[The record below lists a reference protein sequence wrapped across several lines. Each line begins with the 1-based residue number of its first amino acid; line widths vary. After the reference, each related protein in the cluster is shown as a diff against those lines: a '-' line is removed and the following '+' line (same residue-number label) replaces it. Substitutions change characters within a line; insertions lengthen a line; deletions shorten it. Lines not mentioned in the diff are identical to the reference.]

1 MFAVTLKVFSFF
13 DAKSNGNI
21 VFNLIVRKKQQEE
34 TSMGCIPKPLLNVC
48 QVAALLLLVCSWPAP
63 SFALVG
69 LPAPDFTLQDLN
81 GKELRLS
88 SLQSHPMV
96 MLYFFDAAS
105 KPSQDGLITLNQLCA
120 QYARDDLQVWAI
132 TRSSRGDVKRFAA
145 RTPITFPILIDTGTV
160 GKRYQA
166 ERILPTTCIL
176 GPELKVLDLL
186 HGGGKSA
193 EIMLV
198 RLAQRALQQRKND
211 FAQALSEKVAQ
222 TDPENVKARMVSA
235 YASLNQGKLDQS
247 ESTFAR
253 LAERGGK
260 TQAAAM
266 EGLSAVAAK
275 KGQAQKALSLARQVE
290 QSDPS
295 RGYVHVIK
303 ADVLYSQNKK
313 QAAEKEYQKATT
325 KNNIAPQYRAK
336 AFNQLARIRAGQGRL
351 EQAQSLYNKAET
363 IDPYYI
369 EATTNKGLLYEKQG
383 RWDAAL
389 ACFDKAQRIDKTD
402 LFSHTLQKKLLDMLE
417 LERDKSEKERINV
430 LVKDLAARYHGR
442 QRKKREQTPDSWTS
456 RPMVLSFVDFSEIGG
471 LPEREGYSSIL
482 TVQLADILNAS
493 GRVQVVERLVVE
505 KLLQELNLGT
515 SELADLPTALELGKV
530 LSAKLIVT
538 GSLFYKNGIY
548 LLTMRLIDTETTR
561 IAKVI
566 TSQIAGTGSIQQDVQ
581 RLKRK
586 ILSTVVRNY
595 PLQGYVVQ
603 AENRRVVVNL
613 GAGQG
618 VVPGTQFDIVEP
630 SEPMQYRGRE
640 LHAEPKVI
648 GQIEIVSVESDFCRG
663 NIIHT
668 TRPITRDDMLRERL
682 ASSKKRQV

>member
-1 MFAVTLKVFSFF
+1 MRRIPRSLSKVY
-13 DAKSNGNI
+13 
-21 VFNLIVRKKQQEE
+21 
-34 TSMGCIPKPLLNVC
+34 
-48 QVAALLLLVCSWPAP
+48 QVAVLLLLVWSWPAC
-63 SFALVG
+63 SSALVG
-69 LPAPDFTLQDLN
+69 TPAPDFTLQDIN
-81 GKELRLS
+81 GEDLRLS

-96 MLYFFDAAS
+96 MLYFFDAGS
-105 KPSQDGLITLNQLCA
+105 KPSQDGLVTLNQLYA
-120 QYARDDLQVWAI
+120 QYKRDDLRVWAI
-132 TRSSRGDVKRFAA
+132 TRSSRREVNRFVA
-145 RTPITFPILIDTGTV
+145 RNPITFPILMDTGTV
-160 GKRYQA
+160 SKSYQA
-166 ERILPTTCIL
+166 DRILPTTCIL
-176 GPELKVLDLL
+176 GPDLKVLDLL

-211 FAQALSEKVAQ
+211 FAQAVSEKVVQ
-222 TDPENVKARMVSA
+222 SDPENVKARIVSA
-235 YASLNQGKLDQS
+235 YASLNQGKLDES

-253 LAERGGK
+253 LAEAGGK
-260 TQAAAM
+260 AQAAAM
-266 EGLSAVAAK
+266 EGLSAVAAQ

-325 KNNIAPQYRAK
+325 KNNTEPYHRAK

-351 EQAQSLYNKAET
+351 EQAESLYDKAET

-389 ACFDKAQRIDKTD
+389 ACFDKARRIDKTD
-402 LFSHTLQKKLLDMLE
+402 VFSLTLQKKLQAMLE
-417 LERDKSEKERINV
+417 LERDKAEKERIDA
-430 LVKDLAARYHGR
+430 LVKDLAARYRSR
-442 QRKKREQTPDSWTS
+442 QRKKSEKGQDSWTS

-482 TVQLADILNAS
+482 TVQLADTLNAS
-493 GRVQVVERLVVE
+493 GRVQVVERVIVE

-538 GSLFYKNGIY
+538 GSLFYQNGTY

-566 TSQIAGTGSIQQDVQ
+566 TGQIAGTGSFQKDAYWLNRRV
-581 RLKRK
+581 
-586 ILSTVVRNY
+586 LSTVVRQY

-603 AENRRVVVNL
+603 AENGRVVANI

-630 SEPMQYRGRE
+630 SEPMQYRGRQ

-663 NIIHT
+663 RIMHT
-668 TRPITRDDMLRERL
+668 TRPIARDDMLRER
-682 ASSKKRQV
+682 STSVNKRQV